1 MYFSC
6 NFSISSTLRHL
17 HILIVD
23 PVQCNFL
30 LRLILCWNAVV
41 VSTKKITL
49 AFFLL
54 YQHTYTKAFYIW
66 WHFGGYEMGSLLVIR
81 IPQYTCTIA
90 YKKTGIF
97 VKAKKKKYI
106 LQLKYIRGFHSH
118 PLGQSLQKKNTIRDG
133 NYPKLK
139 QGNLSKF
146 FHQN

>member
-90 YKKTGIF
+90 YKKTRHFCKG
-97 VKAKKKKYI
+97 KKKEIHTTTEIYKEI
-106 LQLKYIRGFHSH
+106 LQSSFRAVPTEEEYN
-118 PLGQSLQKKNTIRDG
+118 LGWS
-133 NYPKLK
+133 
-139 QGNLSKF
+139 SS
-146 FHQN
+146 

>member
-1 MYFSC
+1 M
-6 NFSISSTLRHL
+6 
-17 HILIVD
+17 
-23 PVQCNFL
+23 
-30 LRLILCWNAVV
+30 CWNAVV

-106 LQLKYIRGFHSH
+106 LQLKYIRRFYSH

-133 NYPKLK
+133 HHPETQKIFPPKLNFELQIQTRNPLLK
-139 QGNLSKF
+139 PFKNLEIQTQDIVF
-146 FHQN
+146 

>member
-6 NFSISSTLRHL
+6 NFSVSSTRRLS
-17 HILIVD
+17 HILIGD

-90 YKKTGIF
+90 YKKTRHF
-97 VKAKKKKYI
+97 VKAKIKEIHTTTEIYKEI
-106 LQLKYIRGFHSH
+106 LQSSFRAILTEEEY
-118 PLGQSLQKKNTIRDG
+118 N
-133 NYPKLK
+133 
-139 QGNLSKF
+139 QGW
-146 FHQN
+146 